1 MLTARL
7 CDNLVHFIMLLAN
20 ARRHSTGIPT
30 GVRRGVCLFHFI
42 LPRAMRMNEEFGYD
56 APLLLT

>member
-1 MLTARL
+1 MLGGR
-7 CDNLVHFIMLLAN
+7 DD
-20 ARRHSTGIPT
+20 STGIPT